1 MQVLQD
7 ERIQI
12 DTAQA
17 PRSPPVPEAA
27 AAAAAGAQLAR
38 HLSRPLW
45 IIALCALGVALH
57 LAREALIPLILAILL
72 ALVLSGLVESL
83 RRWQIPRGVSAT
95 LLLISAGVVA
105 GAAVDALAAPAQ
117 EWMRSAPRVMRVI
130 EHRVRPAQALV
141 QRLNELAGRAAAI
154 AGGAQPGPE
163 AAPAGT
169 PAAAAP
175 LSAVEILAETGWLA
189 GGVVT
194 VVVLTLLI
202 LSAGP
207 ATLARMMSALN
218 GNWQAVH
225 VLRTI
230 DAIRVEVGRYY
241 GTLALINLSLGIATG
256 CAMWAL
262 HMPNPLLWGV
272 LAAVLNF
279 VPYLGSAITL
289 VTVSLVALVSFD
301 SIPHALLVAATYLGL
316 ATIEGQLVEP
326 IFFGRRLQLNPIVVF
341 IALWLGGWLWGVA
354 GVAFALPVLLAIKVA
369 ASRSGAGVVLR
380 VLGPAISSLEE
391 SEPRRRRIDI
401 ASALGDLRRAG

>member
-241 GTLALINLSLGIATG
+241 GTLAL
-256 CAMWAL
+256 
-262 HMPNPLLWGV
+262 
-272 LAAVLNF
+272 
-279 VPYLGSAITL
+279 
-289 VTVSLVALVSFD
+289 
-301 SIPHALLVAATYLGL
+301 
-316 ATIEGQLVEP
+316 
-326 IFFGRRLQLNPIVVF
+326 
-341 IALWLGGWLWGVA
+341 
-354 GVAFALPVLLAIKVA
+354 
-369 ASRSGAGVVLR
+369 
-380 VLGPAISSLEE
+380 
-391 SEPRRRRIDI
+391 
-401 ASALGDLRRAG
+401 